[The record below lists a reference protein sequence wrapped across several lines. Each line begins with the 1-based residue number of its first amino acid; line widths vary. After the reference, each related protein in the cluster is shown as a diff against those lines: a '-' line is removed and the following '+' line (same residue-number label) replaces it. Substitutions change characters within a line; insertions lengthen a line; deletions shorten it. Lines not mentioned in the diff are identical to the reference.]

1 MGVGDVGVQRDFVV
15 SCDDNLVLGFDSIEE
30 AKEGSEVFF
39 PAIARKIAGKDEDI
53 RLYAFLS

>member
-1 MGVGDVGVQRDFVV
+1 MV